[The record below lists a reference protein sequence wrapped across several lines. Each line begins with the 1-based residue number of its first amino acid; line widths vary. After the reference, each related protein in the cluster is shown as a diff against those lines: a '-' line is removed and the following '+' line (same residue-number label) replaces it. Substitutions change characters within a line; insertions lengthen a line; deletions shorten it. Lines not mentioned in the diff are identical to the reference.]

1 MGDVRIRATGIHKSF
16 GDLHVLKGFDLEVK
30 EGECVAII
38 GPSGG
43 GKSTI
48 LRCLN
53 KLEDIQKGTIEIEG
67 EVLCKDEGKGAVY
80 VNPADVRRL
89 VTKMG
94 MVFQQFNLF
103 PHMTVLEN
111 LIEAPVQVQKRN
123 KDEVIKEAM
132 ALLAKVG
139 LSEKATAYPLQ
150 LSGGQQQRV
159 AIARA
164 LAMKPA
170 IMLFDE
176 PTSALDPELT
186 GEVLKTMKALAAE
199 KTTMIVVTHEMG
211 FARDVADKV
220 IFMSE
225 GVAQVVGT
233 PKEVF
238 ENPTNERLKSFL
250 KVILE

>member
-1 MGDVRIRATGIHKSF
+1 MADVKIKVTNMHKSF
-16 GDLHVLKGFDLEVK
+16 GDLHVLKGFNIEVHK
-30 EGECVAII
+30 GEVVAII

-53 KLEDIQKGTIEIEG
+53 KLEDIQHGTIEIDG
-67 EVLCKDEGKGAVY
+67 TILCKDNGKGTEY
-80 VNPADVRRL
+80 IKGSELRRL
-89 VTKMG
+89 LTKMA

-111 LIEAPVQVQKRN
+111 LIEAPINVQKR
-123 KDEVIKEAM
+123 KPDEVVAEAKEI
-132 ALLAKVG
+132 LAKVG
-139 LSEKATAYPLQ
+139 LESKADAYPMQ

-164 LAMKPA
+164 LCMKPE

-186 GEVLKTMKALAAE
+186 GEVLKTMKELAAE
-199 KTTMIVVTHEMG
+199 KTTMIVVTHEIG
-211 FARDVADKV
+211 FAHDVAHKV
-220 IFMSE
+220 IFMDQ
-225 GVAQVVGT
+225 GVARVVGT
-233 PKEVF
+233 PEEVLD
-238 ENPTNERLKSFL
+238 NPTDERLQNFL
-250 KVILE
+250 KVILD

>member
-1 MGDVRIRATGIHKSF
+1 MSDVRIKATGIHKSF

-80 VNPADVRRL
+80 VKPADVRRL

-139 LSEKATAYPLQ
+139 LSEKAKAYPLQ

-233 PKEVF
+233 PKEGF

-250 KVILE
+250 KIILE